1 MTGLGADPDG
11 SRAHRPPRRTEP
23 VRVALLGAGLIGRE
37 HAALLAD
44 HPRARLAGIA
54 DVAPATRALAEQL
67 GVPWFGEYAQLLDVA
82 EPDAAI
88 VALPNQLHVEAGLA
102 CIERAIPVLVEKPV
116 ADTVASGR
124 QLVEAGEAS
133 SVPILVGHHRRHAP
147 DIRAARAA
155 IDRGDLGR
163 LVAVSA
169 LCVVR
174 KHDEYFDV
182 TWRREPGGG
191 PLLINAIHDVD
202 VLRHLC
208 GEVDE
213 VHAIGSRASRGL
225 GVEDTVAVALRFTS
239 GALGTI
245 LLSDAAPSATLWEIA
260 AEQSLT
266 FPVQPADTYQL
277 FGERASLTLPSLR
290 LWRHATG
297 GDWRDPLVEGRLTTT
312 WSSCYVA
319 QLDNLVDVVRGAAE
333 PVVTGRDGLRT
344 LAVTLAIA
352 RAIAE
357 ERSVHV
363 AELLD

>member
-1 MTGLGADPDG
+1 VTHSSD
-11 SRAHRPPRRTEP
+11 RPLRVGP

-44 HPRARLAGIA
+44 HPRALLAAIA
-54 DVAPATRALAEQL
+54 DPAEPARALAEQL
-67 GVPWFGEYAQLLDVA
+67 GVPWFEDYEQLLDAV

-88 VALPNQLHVEAGLA
+88 VALPNQLHVDAGLA

-116 ADTVASGR
+116 ADTVASAR
-124 QLVEAGEAS
+124 RLVDAGEAS

-163 LVAVSA
+163 LVAVNA

-174 KHDEYFDV
+174 KHDAYFDV
-182 TWRREPGGG
+182 AWRREPGGG

-213 VHAIGSRASRGL
+213 VRAFGSRASRGL
-225 GVEDTVAVALRFTS
+225 GVEDTVAVALRFS
-239 GALGTI
+239 GGALGTL
-245 LLSDAAPSATLWEIA
+245 LLSDSAPSASLWEIA

-277 FGERASLTLPSLR
+277 FGDEASLSLPSLR
-290 LWRHATG
+290 VWRHADG
-297 GDWRDPLVEGRLTTT
+297 GDWRDPLVEGRLPVER
-312 WSSCYVA
+312 SSCYVA
-319 QLDNLVDVVRGAAE
+319 QLDNLVDVVRGEAE
-333 PVVTGRDGLRT
+333 PVVTGREGLRT
-344 LAVTLAIA
+344 LATTLAIA
-352 RAIAE
+352 RAVAD
-357 ERSVHV
+357 ERSVDV